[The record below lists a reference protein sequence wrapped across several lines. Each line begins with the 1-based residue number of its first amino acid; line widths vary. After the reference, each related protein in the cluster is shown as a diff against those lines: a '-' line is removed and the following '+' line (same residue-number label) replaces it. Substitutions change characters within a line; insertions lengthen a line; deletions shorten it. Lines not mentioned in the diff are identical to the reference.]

1 MASSL
6 KVSPA
11 NFAAAVNKLLDE
23 YGRQVYDVMD
33 DAVETVSKE
42 AQAKLRAVKTFN
54 PDRKPTGAYSRS
66 WTYRKDQDA
75 RIRVTGHVYN
85 AKHYRLTHLLE
96 NGHVCRNG
104 TGRTF
109 DPVRPYEHIGPV
121 NDWAEGAFEK
131 ELRRE
136 IERI

>member
-11 NFAAAVNKLLDE
+11 NFAAAVNKILDE

-33 DAVETVSKE
+33 DAVETVAKE
-42 AQAKLRAVKTFN
+42 AQAKLRAVKTFAPN
-54 PDRKPTGAYSRS
+54 GHPTGAYSRS

-75 RIRVTGHVYN
+75 RVRVTGHVYN

-96 NGHVCRNG
+96 NGHVIRNG

-109 DPVRPYEHIGPV
+109 GFVRAYEHIAPV
-121 NDWAEGAFEK
+121 NDWAEQAFPE